1 MCMLGTLAG
10 KKRPLDPL
18 ELESLVTVSPQ
29 KDAGTESASS
39 ESEAQAKGSMSQE
52 AGFESS

>member
-18 ELESLVTVSPQ
+18 ELESQVTVSPQ

-39 ESEAQAKGSMSQE
+39 ESEAQAKGSTAQE
-52 AGFESS
+52 AGFESG